1 MEENSQNINLEEKE
15 TGNMDLQKNKKL
27 FQKYL
32 LFFGVIA
39 LVVFSYYLGHSN
51 GLKQVQ
57 TANQILPITQVGI
70 ENKNQSAD
78 ENVDFSLFWKAWDLL
93 KEKYVDKNSLDAQKL
108 VYGAISGMLKATG
121 DPYTIFFD
129 PTETKSFNQD
139 LEGSFD
145 GIGAELGMK
154 DGVLTVIAPLD
165 ESPAQKSGLMAGD
178 KILKIGDKSTMDINI
193 DGAVDLI
200 RGEKGTTVDLTVFHK
215 GDEVSHK
222 VTVTRDTIVVK
233 SVKLEMKPDNIAYV
247 KISKFGDDT
256 DSEFNSAVSQIIAK
270 KSKGIIIDLRN
281 NPGGFLDRAVN
292 MASRMIPSG
301 KVVVMEEDSSGNRDS
316 LYTRGGDKLST
327 IPTVVLIDEGSASA
341 SEILA
346 GALRDDQGI
355 KLIGKKSFGKGSVQ
369 ELINLPN
376 NTSAKITVAKWL
388 TPKGDYIM
396 EKGISPDIDVDLSLD
411 DFKNDRDPQLDKA
424 TEVLKGMIK

>member
-1 MEENSQNINLEEKE
+1 MEENLQNQEKKIDQVE
-15 TGNMDLQKNKKL
+15 LQKNKKL

-32 LFFGVIA
+32 LFFGIII
-39 LVVFSYYLGHSN
+39 LVGFSYYLGRSN
-51 GLKQVQ
+51 GLKDSQS
-57 TANQILPITQVGI
+57 ANQILPITQAGVD
-70 ENKNQSAD
+70 NRNPSVN

-108 VYGAISGMLKATG
+108 VYGAISGMMKATG

-145 GIGAELGMK
+145 GIGAELGIK
-154 DGVLTVIAPLD
+154 DNILTVIAPLD
-165 ESPAQKSGLMAGD
+165 SSPAQKAGLMAGD

-193 DGAVDLI
+193 DAAVDLI
-200 RGEKGTTVDLTVFHK
+200 RGKKGTTVDLTVFHK
-215 GDEVSHK
+215 GDEMSHK
-222 VTVTRDTIVVK
+222 VTVTRDTIVLK
-233 SVKLEMKPDNIAYV
+233 SVKLEMKSDGVAYIKV
-247 KISKFGDDT
+247 SKFGDDT
-256 DSEFNSAVSQIIAK
+256 DSEFDAVVSQIVAIKA
-270 KSKGIIIDLRN
+270 KGIILDLRN

-301 KVVVMEEDSSGNRDS
+301 KVVVMEEDSSGKRDS
-316 LYTRGGDKLST
+316 LYTRGGDKLSA
-327 IPTVVLIDEGSASA
+327 ISTVVLIDEGSASA

-388 TPKGDYIM
+388 TPNGDYIM
-396 EKGISPDIDVDLSLD
+396 EKGITPDIDVDLTLD
-411 DFKNDRDPQLDKA
+411 DFKNNRDPQLDKA
-424 TEVLKGMIK
+424 TEILKGMIK